1 MTKRIRMSR
10 LLGYCPY
17 CMSPPTTNVKVNK
30 QLYCNNEHQWYFEY
44 IHDLKEL
51 WLTPAPPDF
60 DDWVMV
66 ENNN

>member
-1 MTKRIRMSR
+1 
-10 LLGYCPY
+10 
-17 CMSPPTTNVKVNK
+17 MSPPTTNVKVNK